1 MSKEKK
7 QVLRPTDTSFS
18 NVAADVKDEKSGKG
32 KESGSLIKTSV
43 SLQVQGVEIHVI
55 EKDNE
60 DYISLTDMAGG
71 FDGDGDTSHIEA
83 WLRSKN
89 TIDFLGIWEKL
100 NNPNFNSVEFD
111 GIRMEAG
118 TNRFKMSAKQWMQK
132 TNGIGLIAKTG
143 RYGGTF
149 AHKDIAFEF
158 GSWLSPEFKLYLIK
172 EFQRLKGQE
181 SSAGKLEWSVRRTLA
196 KIQYRVHTDAVKTH
210 LIPNEISKTQ
220 EGFIYASEADLL
232 NTAIFGM
239 TSKEWKL
246 ANPGITGTQR
256 DHATMEQ
263 LVVLAGLE
271 SQNALLISQ
280 KMTQVER
287 IKVLNDQAIKQMK
300 ALLASPAMK
309 KLSDKPL
316 LN

>member
-132 TNGIGLIAKTG
+132 TNGIGPTNPIAN
-143 RYGGTF
+143 
-149 AHKDIAFEF
+149 
-158 GSWLSPEFKLYLIK
+158 IK
-172 EFQRLKGQE
+172 HH
-181 SSAGKLEWSVRRTLA
+181 A
-196 KIQYRVHTDAVKTH
+196 KARFLGI
-210 LIPNEISKTQ
+210 IS
-220 EGFIYASEADLL
+220 
-232 NTAIFGM
+232 
-239 TSKEWKL
+239 
-246 ANPGITGTQR
+246 
-256 DHATMEQ
+256 
-263 LVVLAGLE
+263 
-271 SQNALLISQ
+271 
-280 KMTQVER
+280 
-287 IKVLNDQAIKQMK
+287 
-300 ALLASPAMK
+300 
-309 KLSDKPL
+309 
-316 LN
+316 